1 MQVPLELSARRAT
14 LSPQLEADLRARVDK
29 LERYYHRITS
39 CRIAVEGP
47 SNHHHEG
54 GPWRVRLD
62 ITVPGNELVANKES
76 ETLNAA
82 VQDAFD
88 AAERQVEEYA
98 RKRRGEVKTN
108 VTPPEGTVLRIFPEE
123 GFGFLAGKDGRELYF
138 HKNSVLDPGFEALAV
153 GARVR
158 YAEEQGFEGPQAS
171 TVSPLAAGVVQADA
185 AAAASE

>member
-14 LSPQLEADLRARVDK
+14 LSPQIEADLRARVDK

-47 SNHHHEG
+47 SNHHQEG
-54 GPWRVRLD
+54 GPWRVRID

-76 ETLNAA
+76 ETLQAA
-82 VQDAFD
+82 TQDAFD
-88 AAERQVEEYA
+88 AAERQVEEFA

-108 VTPPEGTVLRIFPEE
+108 VTPPEGTVLRLFPEE
-123 GFGFLAGKDGRELYF
+123 GFGFLAGEDGRELYF
-138 HKNSVLDPGFEALAV
+138 HRNSVLDPGFDSLAV

-171 TVSPLAAGVVQADA
+171 TVSLAGAAGA
-185 AAAASE
+185 A